1 MQLRD
6 CVVGALV
13 NVLISVMI
21 NELETHED
29 RLSAPAE
36 VQLLQLVSKPAF
48 VSVHL

>member
-29 RLSAPAE
+29 RLSGLFRKPWPWPA
-36 VQLLQLVSKPAF
+36 SIASGP
-48 VSVHL
+48 